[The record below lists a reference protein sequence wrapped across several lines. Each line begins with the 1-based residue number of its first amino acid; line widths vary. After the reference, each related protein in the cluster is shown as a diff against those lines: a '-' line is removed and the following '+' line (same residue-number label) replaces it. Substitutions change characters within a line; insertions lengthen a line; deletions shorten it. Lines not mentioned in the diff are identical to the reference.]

1 MKTIAMLPLAA
12 ALLTGCPKQAVEAG
26 FVAPSVTAPTNMWL
40 RTGFDTD
47 PSGYLGR
54 FVATGATSLDET
66 AAMPLSCSKFITY
79 KKVAGGGVRYDQYY
93 NASSE
98 AAANVGVPVLAG
110 MGGAVSA
117 SAAASHVVRVSY
129 ELTGKMVADI
139 QDPTGFEACCKQ
151 AADQCTDLY
160 LGEFIEG
167 RGAIYYAASQSAQGK
182 AGGTY
187 QGVGA
192 EANVKDGVAW
202 HQSIEFPNPVY
213 FAFKTTQNQYT
224 GASVAAG
231 GCGPWTDAPPRSSQ
245 GKYFVGISNPAPTER
260 VARDDAMGNARLQ
273 TVKYL
278 GEQISAGSL
287 EQTFTAGDVA
297 KLTAALANE
306 EAVERASAGIAR
318 LVKDEAWC
326 IEPESTPEGKIFVA
340 KTLVL
345 LPNAAVT
352 EAAQAVLATAGGAGA
367 AHQ

>member
-1 MKTIAMLPLAA
+1 MSKYVFFSLGAL
-12 ALLTGCPKQAVEAG
+12 ALLGGCPKNTDVNTT
-26 FVAPSVTAPTNMWL
+26 FVPPSVTAPTNMWL

-54 FVATGATSLDET
+54 FVSPGTASLDET
-66 AAMPLSCSKFITY
+66 AAMPLSCSQFISY
-79 KKVAGGGVRYDQYY
+79 KKVDGGGVRYDQYY

-110 MGGAVSA
+110 MGGAVGAQASA
-117 SAAASHVVRVSY
+117 SQVVRIAY

-139 QDPTGFEACCKQ
+139 ADPAAFEACCKQ

-167 RGAIYYAASQSAQGK
+167 RGAIYYASSQDASAH

-192 EANVKDGVAW
+192 ETNVKDGVAW

-213 FAFKTTQNQYT
+213 FAFKTTKNNYT
-224 GASVAAG
+224 GEGVAEG

-245 GKYFVGISNPAPTER
+245 GQYFVGISNPSSTER

-273 TVKYL
+273 AVKFL
-278 GEQISAGSL
+278 GEQITAGSFEETL
-287 EQTFTAGDVA
+287 TTGDVSR
-297 KLTAALANE
+297 LSTALDNDE
-306 EAVERASAGIAR
+306 VVQRASAGIAR
-318 LVKDEAWC
+318 MVKDESWC
-326 IEPESTPEGKIFVA
+326 IEPEATPEGKIYVA

-345 LPNAAVT
+345 LPKSSMA
-352 EAAQAVLATAGGAGA
+352 EAAASVVATASGSEE
-367 AHQ
+367 